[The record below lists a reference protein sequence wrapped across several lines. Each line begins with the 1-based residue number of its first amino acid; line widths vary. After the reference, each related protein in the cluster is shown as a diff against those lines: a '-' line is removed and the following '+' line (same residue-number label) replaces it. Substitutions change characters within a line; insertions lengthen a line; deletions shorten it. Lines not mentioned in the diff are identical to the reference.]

1 MSAPSLVLF
10 ALDQHLSA
18 RDFERLCVDLLGRD
32 GYWRIAPIGGTNDHG
47 RDAEAVYWRGKS
59 AQRAVVVFQFSLQED
74 WERKLREDADK
85 IAAHCSEVEAMVFV
99 TSRAVTG
106 AKQDKLAAEFKTDL
120 GWVLTIHSREW
131 LRMRLEE
138 FHPDLARKYLG
149 VDLPDTVCSIAS
161 QIEGFALDGPS
172 ARELFRDKSPDQVR
186 ASIIESTR
194 KEPGVAAHWKRL
206 AKMECYLDNFRA
218 ALDAVN
224 RGFELEPTDINL
236 RLLKGAILAE
246 LGIETEST
254 PLLIQAKEIFTYAA
268 AEVRRPVDHFNLA
281 NVLTPLGELDE
292 AEAHYLRS
300 LELRP
305 DYAQCWKNLGTLYSK
320 KGEHQKSMEC
330 FDKALEIEP
339 ALVEAHLSK
348 ANTWLLFF
356 GQPEKALASFQ
367 TAYALETDLDR
378 RWRHGRYWYGRALAL
393 AGQLEAALQQTEI
406 GLRGHPDELSLLNQK
421 AGILSRLWP
430 EQKKFV
436 GPAYEFFVF
445 RAQCVRHDYE
455 GLVELIKLSAARGD
469 PASAWPFVELNLA
482 CKPYSLQTLL
492 ASAGLTMTELQVGL
506 ATGRLFERFRESS
519 RVTDHGFTLH
529 RYGLSPNPAMVPAL
543 TFCVLASFGLMD
555 CRFRDWAKTPTLP
568 VSREAFDGLLDQL
581 SHIFAAFGTDWLAE
595 ERPASREERIKLLT
609 LGMLYLADVVVAEAA
624 RIVGYLAGRYEVNI
638 EAWVDG
644 KREWKEFT
652 AETGVRLM
660 AVVLK
665 QWQMLPPGA
674 TSDAL

>member
-106 AKQDKLAAEFKTDL
+106 AKQDKLAAEFKTDR
-120 GWVLTIHSREW
+120 GWALTIHSREW

-161 QIEGFALDGPS
+161 QIENFALDGPS
-172 ARELFRDKSPDQVR
+172 AKELFRDKSPDQVR

-268 AEVRRPVDHFNLA
+268 AKVRRPVDHFNLA
-281 NVLTPLGELDE
+281 NVLTALGELDE

-339 ALVEAHLSK
+339 ALIEAHLSK

-367 TAYALETDLDR
+367 TAYALEADLDR

-393 AGQLEAALQQTEI
+393 AGQFEAALQQTEI

-421 AGILSRLWP
+421 AGILSHLWP
-430 EQKKFV
+430 EQEKFV
-436 GPAYEFFVF
+436 SPAYEFFAF
-445 RAQCVRHDYE
+445 RAQCLSEDYA
-455 GLVELIKLSAARGD
+455 GLAELLKLCQRRNS
-469 PASAWPFVELNLA
+469 PTEAWRFLEMNLA
-482 CKPYSLQTLL
+482 CSGYSLRSICEFAGVTL
-492 ASAGLTMTELQVGL
+492 ADWQAGLAAAALYRRFRKRFSIEDHCASLHTSGLTPQRGIVAPLTYALLVPFGVAALQVQARADSN
-506 ATGRLFERFRESS
+506 ATGDLSDIFEPLLQ
-519 RVTDHGFTLH
+519 RVAL
-529 RYGLSPNPAMVPAL
+529 LMV
-543 TFCVLASFGLMD
+543 FFG
-555 CRFRDWAKTPTLP
+555 P
-568 VSREAFDGLLDQL
+568 
-581 SHIFAAFGTDWLAE
+581 DWLAE
-595 ERPASREERIKLLT
+595 SRPEGKKARIDLLSRGVLL
-609 LGMLYLADVVVAEAA
+609 LPEIAVAEAA
-624 RIVGYLAGRYEVNI
+624 RRGRCESQ
-638 EAWVDG
+638 
-644 KREWKEFT
+644 
-652 AETGVRLM
+652 VRLE
-660 AVVLK
+660 
-665 QWQMLPPGA
+665 
-674 TSDAL
+674 